1 MRLCNQSR
9 APTRKCFAKILVSH
23 STTSELHCVEIFCPL
38 QKHFTKKPYR
48 KPTSRVLGSLEELQA
63 LLSRAWINT
72 SLTVAIARDL
82 FSSISEESR
91 CVFKFKQGCS
101 CIQRFWQTAS
111 YQKELIYM
119 YSHASCE
126 NLLKALDRY
135 QLHFITDKKKKKK
148 EKPPPQ

>member
-135 QLHFITDKKKKKK
+135 QLHFITDKKKKK